1 LRLTWVFRTQKII
14 LRNVINNKETTAFMK
29 IMKITPTLVIAI
41 ILSINC
47 NSQTLLKIKRNEFKI
62 IDMGFKDAWQA
73 VKEGNKLILEGPGT
87 YREARKSYLKA
98 YRYNPNNPELNY
110 MIGISYLFSD
120 DKFESIKYLK
130 KAFKAKPD
138 VSPDIRLMLG
148 RAYHQVLDFDNAIL
162 EYSEYVKTLSP
173 KEIAGKKPIVDQ
185 YIIECRNG
193 MELVA
198 KPKRLVVLNLGKGIN
213 SEDDDYDP
221 VITRDEKTMF
231 FTSRRMHD
239 EKSPRNP
246 ADNKFYEDIYQSV
259 NMGGEWKDAV
269 RFDVKINK
277 KKNKENNAAVAIS
290 PKNDELF
297 IYVGKSR
304 SGDIFSS
311 KFKDGKWTSPGP
323 LSGKVNTPARET
335 SMCLSSD
342 GRTMYFCSNDPKT
355 TLGGS
360 DIYVSVKDEKGKWQK
375 PKNIGQTINTRSDE
389 IAVNISYN
397 DSTLYFSSKG
407 HKSMGGYDV
416 FKSTL
421 NETGLWS
428 QPENMGYPINT
439 ADDDIFFWEAKD
451 GRTAYYSSIRESGL
465 GGKDIYKVIF
475 LGAEKEMLQSDENIP
490 VLGTIPP
497 FENIFFTIP
506 DKIEVDTSITMKG
519 RIFDNENQK
528 SVTAKLELIDPDQS
542 RSVATAISDT
552 GGHYSI
558 KVPAPKQYGVEIVAK
573 GYLLYLDVVDL
584 KGESYMKDYVR
595 DFGLERV
602 EVGAKVILKNI
613 FFEFGKATLK
623 PESYAELDNVVK
635 LLQNNEGVRLE
646 ISGHTD
652 NIGSLKTN
660 MKLSQDRAKA
670 VVEYLIGKGIASG
683 RLEYKGYAYTQPIAP
698 NTTEAG
704 RAQNR
709 RVEFKVLSK

>member
-1 LRLTWVFRTQKII
+1 
-14 LRNVINNKETTAFMK
+14 MK
-29 IMKITPTLVIAI
+29 IMKLTFIYVIAI
-41 ILSINC
+41 LYTVNC
-47 NSQTLLKIKRNEFKI
+47 NSQTLLKIKRSEFKI
-62 IDMGFKDAWQA
+62 IDEGFKNAWKA
-73 VKEGNKLILEGPGT
+73 VNEGNKLILDGPGT

-110 MIGISYLFSD
+110 MIGISYLFTD

-130 KAFKAKPD
+130 KAYKGKPD

-162 EYSEYVKTLSP
+162 EYSEYIKTLSP
-173 KEIAGKKPIVDQ
+173 KEIVVKKPIVDK

-198 KPKRLVVLNLGKGIN
+198 SPKRLVVLNLGKAVN
-213 SEDDDYDP
+213 SEEDDYNP

-231 FTSRRMHD
+231 FTSRRMQD

-246 ADNKFYEDIYQSV
+246 ADNKFYEDIFKSENV
-259 NMGGEWKDAV
+259 GGEWKKAV
-269 RFDVKINK
+269 RFDEKINK
-277 KKNKENNAAVAIS
+277 KKNRKNNAAVGIS
-290 PKNDELF
+290 HKNDEIF
-297 IYVGKSR
+297 IYIGKSR

-311 KFKDGKWTSPGP
+311 RLKEGKWTTPSA
-323 LSGKVNTPARET
+323 LSSKINTSSRET

-342 GRTMYFCSNDPKT
+342 GRTMYFCSNEPKT
-355 TLGGS
+355 SMGGS
-360 DIYVSVKDEKGKWQK
+360 DIFVSTQDANGRWQK

-389 IAVNISYN
+389 IAVSISYN
-397 DSTLYFSSKG
+397 DSILYFSSKG
-407 HKSMGGYDV
+407 HKSMGGFDI

-421 NETGLWS
+421 SETGLWS

-439 ADDDIFFWEAKD
+439 ADDDIFYRESKD

-475 LGAEKEMLQSDENIP
+475 LGAEKEMLSSDENIP
-490 VLGTIPP
+490 LLGTLQPY
-497 FENIFFTIP
+497 ENIFFTVP
-506 DKIEVDTSITMKG
+506 QKIEVDTSITMKG
-519 RIFDNENQK
+519 RISDSENQQ
-528 SVTAKLELIDPDQS
+528 SVVAKLELIDPDLS

-552 GGHYSI
+552 GGIYSI

-584 KGESYMKDYVR
+584 TGRSYLEDYIKD
-595 DFGLERV
+595 FQLERV

-652 NIGSLKTN
+652 NVGSLRTN
-660 MKLSQDRAKA
+660 MKLSEDRAKA
-670 VVEYLIGKGIASG
+670 VVEYLINRGIASN

-698 NTTEAG
+698 NTTQEG

>member
-1 LRLTWVFRTQKII
+1 MKII
-14 LRNVINNKETTAFMK
+14 QLT
-29 IMKITPTLVIAI
+29 ITYVIAI
-41 ILSINC
+41 LFTVNC

-62 IDMGFKDAWQA
+62 IDAGFKDAWQA
-73 VKEGNKLILEGPGT
+73 VKEGNKLILDGPGT

-110 MIGISYLFSD
+110 MIGISYLYSD

-130 KAFKAKPD
+130 KAFKGKND

-162 EYSEYVKTLSP
+162 EYSEYTKTIPP
-173 KEIAGKKPIVDQ
+173 KEIVSKKAVVDK

-193 MELVA
+193 MDLVA
-198 KPKRLVVLNLGKGIN
+198 KPKRMVVLNLGKVIN
-213 SEDDDYDP
+213 SEDDDYNP

-231 FTSRRMHD
+231 FTSRRMQN

-246 ADNKFYEDIYQSV
+246 ADNKFYEDIYQSK
-259 NMGGEWKDAV
+259 NIGGEWKDAE
-269 RFDVKINK
+269 RFDIKINK
-277 KKNKENNAAVAIS
+277 KKNKKNNAAVGIS

-297 IYVGKSR
+297 IYIGKSR

-311 KFKDGKWTSPGP
+311 RLKEGKWTSPRP
-323 LSGKVNTPARET
+323 LTSKINTSARET

-342 GRTMYFCSNDPKT
+342 GRTMYYCSNEPKT

-360 DIYVSVKDEKGKWQK
+360 DIYVSTKDENDKWQK

-389 IAVNISYN
+389 IAVSISYN

-407 HKSMGGYDV
+407 HNTMGGYDI
-416 FKSTL
+416 FKTTL
-421 NETGLWS
+421 SETGLWS

-439 ADDDIFFWEAKD
+439 ADDDIFYRESKD

-465 GGKDIYKVIF
+465 GGRDIYKVIF

-506 DKIEVDTSITMKG
+506 DKIAVDTSITMKG
-519 RIFDNENQK
+519 RIFDSENQK
-528 SVTAKLELIDPDQS
+528 SVIAKLELIDPDLS

-552 GGHYSI
+552 GGNYSV

-573 GYLLYLDVVDL
+573 GYLLFLDVVDL
-584 KGESYMKDYVR
+584 KGESYMKDYIR
-595 DFGLERV
+595 DFQLERV

-652 NIGSLKTN
+652 NVGSLKTN
-660 MKLSQDRAKA
+660 MKLSEDRAKA
-670 VVEYLIGKGIASG
+670 VVEYIIGKGIASS
-683 RLEYKGYAYTQPIAP
+683 RLEFKGYAYTQPIAP
-698 NTTEAG
+698 NTTQDG